1 MESQTKK
8 KILFIITQ
16 GEWGGAQRYVFDLS
30 DNAPDNFEIFVAV
43 GEKDGKKD
51 LQEKFKNNPRVKI
64 IQLKHLKRKISPAN
78 DVLAIFEL
86 KKIFNKINPDIIHL
100 NSSKAGILGSL
111 TKLMGYNK
119 NNSARIIYTVH
130 GWVFNEPNRKL
141 GRIIYRWLEKIT
153 STYKDKIIVLSEKE
167 KNDAI
172 NLKIGK
178 NKLIKIPLG
187 IKIPKFL
194 EKNKAREIINKL
206 SDAKTVKH
214 LSNQDI
220 WFGTVANFYKSK
232 GLDILIESINILNLK
247 QSRKNYQFFI
257 IGDGPEKKNVKELI
271 KKYNLEEYVSL
282 IGSLK
287 DASRYLQAFDVFVLS
302 SRKEGLPYTI
312 LEAITAK
319 IPIIATDV
327 GGIPEII
334 ENEKTGFV
342 SPASPE
348 LISNNLSKFIY
359 NKNLLNKIDEK
370 NDFTL
375 EKMLNSTY
383 ELYY

>member
-1 MESQTKK
+1 
-8 KILFIITQ
+8 
-16 GEWGGAQRYVFDLS
+16 LS

-247 QSRKNYQFFI
+247 QSRKNYQFFLLVMGQKKRMLKNYIKNI
-257 IGDGPEKKNVKELI
+257 I
-271 KKYNLEEYVSL
+271 
-282 IGSLK
+282 
-287 DASRYLQAFDVFVLS
+287 
-302 SRKEGLPYTI
+302 
-312 LEAITAK
+312 
-319 IPIIATDV
+319 
-327 GGIPEII
+327 
-334 ENEKTGFV
+334 
-342 SPASPE
+342 
-348 LISNNLSKFIY
+348 
-359 NKNLLNKIDEK
+359 
-370 NDFTL
+370 
-375 EKMLNSTY
+375 
-383 ELYY
+383 